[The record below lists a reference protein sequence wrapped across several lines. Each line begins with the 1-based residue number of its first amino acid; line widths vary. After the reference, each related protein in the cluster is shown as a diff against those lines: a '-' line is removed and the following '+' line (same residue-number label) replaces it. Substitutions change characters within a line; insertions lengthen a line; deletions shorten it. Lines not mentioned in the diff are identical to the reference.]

1 MEHIKLS
8 NTLYNNNNNKMSAIP
23 LLTPMRLSYEEE
35 SKAEDRVYESK
46 EGEGGHPPKEPLSE
60 DEDESKSAAPT
71 RSSLAPSA
79 EESVFL
85 CRERAVIPSFT
96 VGDTPAWFANQETT
110 VERILCPSGNPP
122 WDLESRSTL
131 LCQQMQSGKTGTYLL
146 YAVTML
152 LTNDPDGRPLVDKV
166 VILSAFSDNNL
177 KAQIQTDLEALVDRL
192 DCDERDKC
200 NLRNKFK
207 VFHLGDLPR
216 KGKGGNAIGP
226 NTLVIH
232 DECHVGQSEKQTIEA
247 CFSEAGIEKVFLGD
261 CSQLEEKNM
270 WYLAVSATPFSELV
284 ANEQFQQQKTIVMGE
299 TSDAYTG
306 VGKLIA
312 GGHVDYYDVRE
323 RGEFL
328 RAKIEEHGRGEPGWI
343 IIRAANRSS
352 AGRNSAYEDTIAA
365 ADEAD
370 IPIKEHN
377 CKVSVDDR
385 VGRAWYTPE
394 DLAAGA
400 DNTEPGVVPTPNF
413 LKKPPLSGRTT
424 VVIIAGAF
432 RMGANLPKTHIKAVI
447 DTTANSACDTV
458 LQGLLGRACGYW
470 EPGPEFRVYLSQ
482 STRTSVEKYAR
493 GFSQAADPRAP
504 ERMLHGRAMNATGG
518 PIKAVMSFTTDTGVV
533 YLQSDD
539 GPEQIHVSADFFG
552 RTILE
557 VVVGKAYRSFPPIKI
572 EKSLWDEHYGGVQK
586 SELSAIHNIIGHT
599 SGEGN
604 AFQIVQNYHAK
615 TLHEERVCG
624 IEWDSHAVL
633 QRIRNA
639 GRVQVHHHS
648 LNDIA
653 LLSDGVGASR
663 LETAVD
669 EGKNCLFNYSNFIT
683 QKSSEDIGDI
693 SLVLFHDSVSDAR
706 YLTGA
711 YRMEADWTDVK
722 KKEAWRQ
729 SVAECANYHPV
740 KSAEE
745 VPIADS
751 GGQQCPIGKEQ
762 LKSWVSTRNFIHQ
775 SMIASFTSRGGH
787 LPNTSISD
795 VVIDPTRWGV
805 SFSQTTFEEKL
816 RNAKPLWN
824 PARHQHL
831 QEGDQNFHLT
841 PGSLKFEKKL
851 SEGDTVRYTRPGPR
865 RGEIGIV
872 TRIFRDTGKVQ
883 VTPNTPGLKF
893 NKQSEANFEIV
904 ESRVW
909 AYKSITWDRTPA

>member
-8 NTLYNNNNNKMSAIP
+8 NTLYNNNNNKMSALP
-23 LLTPMRLSYEEE
+23 LLTPMRLSEYQELDGATEQSSFEEE

-152 LTNDPDGRPLVDKV
+152 LTNGPDDEKLVDNV
-166 VILSAFSDNNL
+166 VVLSAFSDNNL
-177 KAQIQTDLEALVDRL
+177 KAQIETDRDDLIDRL
-192 DCDERDKC
+192 DLTGRKKDK
-200 NLRNKFK
+200 LRKDIK
-207 VFHLGDLPR
+207 VFHLSDLPR
-216 KGKGGNAIGP
+216 NGKGGNAIGP

-270 WYLAVSATPFSELV
+270 WYLAVSATPFSELS
-284 ANEQFQQQKTIVMGE
+284 ANDLFQQQKTIVMGE

-306 VGKLIA
+306 VGKLIER
-312 GGHVDYYDVRE
+312 GHVEYYDVRE

-328 RAKIEEHGRGEPGWI
+328 RAKIEEHSRGEPGWI

-504 ERMLHGRAMNATGG
+504 ERMLDGRAMNVTAGHK
-518 PIKAVMSFTTDTGVV
+518 KAGMSFTTDTGVA
-533 YLQSDD
+533 YLQSGDC
-539 GPEQIHVSADFFG
+539 
-552 RTILE
+552 
-557 VVVGKAYRSFPPIKI
+557 KAYRSFPPIKI
-572 EKSLWDEHYGGVQK
+572 EKSLWDEHYDAGLGAS
-586 SELSAIHNIIGHT
+586 SEMSAIHNIIGHT
-599 SGEGN
+599 SEEGE
-604 AFQIVQNYHAK
+604 ALPIVQNYHAK
-615 TLHEERVCG
+615 TYHDENG
-624 IEWDSHAVL
+624 IEWFAQDVL
-633 QRIRNA
+633 QRIRNY
-639 GRVQVHHHS
+639 VSSVHRHNTS
-648 LNDIA
+648 
-653 LLSDGVGASR
+653 GV
-663 LETAVD
+663 TAQLQEQSSKLATAAD

-683 QKSSEDIGDI
+683 HKSSEDIGDI
-693 SLVLFHDSVSDAR
+693 SLLLFHDSVSDAR

-711 YRMEADWTDVK
+711 YRMAADWTDVK

-740 KSAEE
+740 KSAED

-751 GGQQCPIGKEQ
+751 GGQQCPIGPEQ
-762 LKSWVSTRNFIHQ
+762 LKSWPSTRNVVHQ

-816 RNAKPLWN
+816 RNAKPLWK